1 MNLAHENIS
10 FNFFWNVLVHE
21 FHFSNQFYLFSWQW
35 ADIGEY
41 LLEGFSELGVEY
53 GVDDGIKDGIYVT

>member
-1 MNLAHENIS
+1 MNFI
-10 FNFFWNVLVHE
+10 F
-21 FHFSNQFYLFSWQW
+21 QIYFYLFSWQW